1 MSSYFPFLI
10 MRNIIYSENSESIHA
25 WGVRESRIEYSTML
39 EFCNVIRKFIPIAA

>member
-25 WGVRESRIEYSTML
+25 QECVK
-39 EFCNVIRKFIPIAA
+39 VV